1 MHLQFRKKHNKTLI
15 AFHFDLS
22 RFAHLLTKLT
32 KNLITRPI
40 LETPIKS
47 SKFLTTSYEYS
58 YYESANNYVGDSVN
72 DAKAVVVFAAT
83 IGK

>member
-1 MHLQFRKKHNKTLI
+1 MIYWK
-15 AFHFDLS
+15 
-22 RFAHLLTKLT
+22 FAHLLTKLT

-83 IGK
+83 IGKWFKLSGGGTTVEYAA